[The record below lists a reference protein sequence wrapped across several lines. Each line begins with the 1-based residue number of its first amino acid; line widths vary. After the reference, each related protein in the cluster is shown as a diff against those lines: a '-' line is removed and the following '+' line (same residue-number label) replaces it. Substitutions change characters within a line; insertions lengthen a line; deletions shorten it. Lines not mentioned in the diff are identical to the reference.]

1 MEKKKERTATV
12 FVGGKSRTKSTSN
25 PDLNQLIQTGP
36 DELTV
41 QFGEG
46 KNSTFWKYQGKEVK
60 RGMPYLMTGSVGH
73 EFFNIRTRPG
83 VTAKKVKDKKEHKD
97 LLKRFG

>member
-46 KNSTFWKYQGKEVK
+46 KNSTF
-60 RGMPYLMTGSVGH
+60 
-73 EFFNIRTRPG
+73 
-83 VTAKKVKDKKEHKD
+83 
-97 LLKRFG
+97 